1 MKSVGSHISKLLSA
15 SPSSMRGRVGASL
28 SSSSKNFVT
37 PVQTTSTPEKKS
49 SDHDQSLSY
58 VSYES
63 PSSKTSQNPL
73 VILHAL
79 FGRKE
84 NFTSLGKKIHHLTK
98 RSVLIPDARNHGNSP
113 TCLNPS
119 VKQMSNDLVHLAAQ
133 VGLEKACL
141 LGQGTGGRVA
151 MMTALTKPGLVDRLV
166 LVSCSPINTESTLAR
181 WERNRE
187 ACYITNTMLKS
198 HGKMIANNGIVNSM
212 DADNGVE
219 FRLELDQALKAT
231 LEDRSERALFL
242 SNLGKVNIEAL
253 LNNPDMGRFPCL
265 RGNTFTGPTLFISGE
280 KQPAWENDAEVRSI
294 KQLFPNSFFV
304 KVPGAGN
311 SVHTE
316 KKDDLLAATVSFL
329 QTEF

>member
-1 MKSVGSHISKLLSA
+1 MKFVGSHLLKLLCT
-15 SPSSMRGRVGASL
+15 SPSSLRGRVGASF
-28 SSSSKNFVT
+28 SSSSKNFVA
-37 PVQTTSTPEKKS
+37 PVQTTSTSEKKS
-49 SDHDQSLSY
+49 NDHDLSLSY

-63 PSSKTSQNPL
+63 TSSKNNQIPL
-73 VILHAL
+73 VIHHAL

-84 NFTSLGKKIHHLTK
+84 NFTSFGKKIHHLTK
-98 RSVLIPDARNHGNSP
+98 RSVLIPDARNHGNSS

-119 VKQMSNDLVHLAAQ
+119 VKQMSDDLVHLLSQ
-133 VGLEKACL
+133 LGLEKACL

-166 LVSCSPINTESTLAR
+166 LVSSSPIDTENTLAR
-181 WERNRE
+181 LERYRE
-187 ACYITNTMLKS
+187 ACYIVNTMLKS
-198 HGKMIANNGIVNSM
+198 HDKMRVNKGIISSA
-212 DADNGVE
+212 DGDNGVE

-231 LEDRSERALFL
+231 LVDRSERALFI
-242 SNLGKVNIEAL
+242 SNLDKVNIEAL

-265 RGNTFTGPTLFISGE
+265 RDNTFTGPTLFITGE
-280 KQPAWENDAEVRSI
+280 KQPTWENDAEVRSI

-304 KVPGAGN
+304 KIPGAGH
-311 SVHTE
+311 SVHTV